1 MTPMQDDEIKS
12 ALRLF
17 CEFNGIEVPETIG
30 DDVIAIDVNGVSEI
44 WLSYLDEG
52 ELEVY
57 AEIEGIDTD
66 DPGILRLLLEANFLG
81 MGTGPARFA
90 ISPVNDKAVLS
101 ERWNYE
107 RLLAEDAPVAL
118 GQFAAMVGSWRT
130 EGVAML
136 QSKAR
141 GDEDQAD
148 VPDDAE
154 IFRL

>member
-1 MTPMQDDEIKS
+1 MQDEEIKS

-17 CEFNGIEVPETIG
+17 CEFNGIEVPETID
-30 DDVIAIDVNGVSEI
+30 DDVIAIDVNGVTEI
-44 WLSYLDEG
+44 WLSYLDAG

-66 DPGILRLLLEANFLG
+66 DPGIQRLLLESNFMG
-81 MGTGPARFA
+81 MATGSARFA

-107 RLLAEDAPVAL
+107 RLLAENAPEGL
-118 GQFAAMVGSWRT
+118 GRFAAMVESWRT
-130 EGVAML
+130 EGVALL

-141 GDEDQAD
+141 GDEEQPG
-148 VPDDAE
+148 VPENAE